1 MDVQEVRA
9 RLGLVDEALARF
21 EPRDPTPRQIAGI
34 FNALLTE
41 ARAAHTELTT
51 AIAATAGDR
60 MDVPAR
66 LADSLA
72 HWLCVWTL
80 ADDLRAR
87 AAARAA
93 ADR

>member
-41 ARAAHTELTT
+41 ALAARPDDALLEGIEPIEAPAGHEAPRVGAVRGL
-51 AIAATAGDR
+51 IAQIEH
-60 MDVPAR
+60 
-66 LADSLA
+66 SLA
-72 HWLCVWTL
+72 RP
-80 ADDLRAR
+80 AP
-87 AAARAA
+87 
-93 ADR
+93 